1 MVELRKRKALTEPS
15 KPVETNIR
23 AKKIKKTPIE
33 SDITASTASAPTREL
48 TKTETTAET
57 PSLRKVPKVGDT
69 INLDEIG
76 VNISTHDGT
85 PTTLKSLIEQS
96 TSGVVLFTYPRAS
109 TLGCTTQACL
119 FRDRYDNLTSTGLSI
134 FGLSTDSPKA
144 NANFK
149 SKQNLP
155 YPLLCDPTASLIDAL
170 GLKKVPKGT
179 VRGVFVVSK
188 KGKVLLL
195 EPGGPA
201 ATVDAVQ
208 KLCLPAAECLKFERI
223 D

>member
-109 TLGCTTQACL
+109 TPGCTTQACL

-208 KLCLPAAECLKFERI
+208 KLVRSS
-223 D
+223 

>member
-33 SDITASTASAPTREL
+33 SDITASTASAPTKEL
-48 TKTETTAET
+48 TKTEATAVT
-57 PSLRKVPKVGDT
+57 PSQRKVLKVGDT

-76 VNISTHDGT
+76 VNILTHDGT
-85 PTTLKSLIEQS
+85 STTLKFLIEQS

-109 TLGCTTQACL
+109 TPGCTTQACL

-188 KGKVLLL
+188 TGKVLLL

-208 KLCLPAAECLKFERI
+208 KIMRSS
-223 D
+223 